1 MALKPCLD
9 CGRLAQGFRCQICA
23 TIRNRT
29 NPYWTPAWRRLSA
42 AVTAGDGACVDCGS
56 TEQLDAHHD
65 VARAEGG
72 ADAPEN
78 LVTLCAACHAR
89 LRHHPAT
96 VASEVRATSSPRR
109 ARTAPATRV

>member
-29 NPYWTPAWRRLSA
+29 NPYGTPAWRRLSA

-56 TEQLDAHHD
+56 TEHLHTPITTSHGLRAALTRPRTSSRS
-65 VARAEGG
+65 AR
-72 ADAPEN
+72 
-78 LVTLCAACHAR
+78 
-89 LRHHPAT
+89 PAT
-96 VASEVRATSSPRR
+96 HG
-109 ARTAPATRV
+109 